1 MYLKWN
7 RNSMQYM
14 CLKIKL
20 STVETSYNFSICP
33 KGKWLYKKINVI
45 SDQSLLL
52 SGISGAWISH
62 LYSRINSKTSQLKP
76 GLATTMVVTR
86 FSNSTWQIG
95 RIFDRVRPFTAIIAT
110 TIIAT
115 TIILESTKISRSGIR
130 PGRRSLPT
138 LILTLFK

>member
-1 MYLKWN
+1 
-7 RNSMQYM
+7 
-14 CLKIKL
+14 
-20 STVETSYNFSICP
+20 
-33 KGKWLYKKINVI
+33 
-45 SDQSLLL
+45 
-52 SGISGAWISH
+52 
-62 LYSRINSKTSQLKP
+62 
-76 GLATTMVVTR
+76 MVVTR

-138 LILTLFK
+138 LILTIVTDNHVKSSIEVVSNSIVLIPRMLVFMHSGTIPENYTIFTDSLQMTTKRW